1 MKLALSSGAVLI
13 TLVTVTAQA
22 QTAPP
27 SSSGA
32 PSLSLDCHLLYRGV
46 PMKEPTTYQVI
57 GKELYGVSGP
67 IRTKL
72 SEEGTPVTLGSAK
85 EADGTMLESFASHK
99 LNGTTLE
106 RTVYWKKGTAPMKQ
120 AFTETYDF
128 KAKTVTSSTDRAD
141 FCHASG
147 K

>member
-1 MKLALSSGAVLI
+1 MKLAFPGGAALA
-13 TLVTVTAQA
+13 TLVALAAQA
-22 QTAPP
+22 QTPDTPAAA
-27 SSSGA
+27 A

-57 GKELYGVSGP
+57 GKELYGVNGP
-67 IRTKL
+67 LRTRL
-72 SEEGTPVTLGSAK
+72 SEEGTPVMLGKAK
-85 EADGTMLESFASHK
+85 EADGTVVKSFASHR

-106 RTVYWKKGTAPMKQ
+106 RTVYWKKGSAPMKL

-128 KAKTVTSSTDRAD
+128 RARTVTSSTDRAD
-141 FCHASG
+141 FCHADG

>member
-1 MKLALSSGAVLI
+1 MKLAFPGGAALA
-13 TLVTVTAQA
+13 TLVALAAQA
-22 QTAPP
+22 QTQAAPAAA
-27 SSSGA
+27 A

-67 IRTKL
+67 IRTRL
-72 SEEGTPVTLGSAK
+72 SEEGTPVTLGNSR
-85 EADGTMLESFASHK
+85 EADGTVVESFASHR

-106 RTVYWKKGTAPMKQ
+106 RTVYWKKGSAPMKP

-128 KAKTVTSSTDRAD
+128 KARTVTSSTDRAD
-141 FCHASG
+141 FCHADG

>member
-1 MKLALSSGAVLI
+1 MKVALSSGAA
-13 TLVTVTAQA
+13 LVALMALAAQA
-22 QTAPP
+22 QTTTP
-27 SSSGA
+27 SAAGP

-57 GKELYGVSGP
+57 GKELYAVSGP
-67 IRTKL
+67 IKTKL
-72 SEEGTPVTLGSAK
+72 SQEGAPVTLGTSK
-85 EADGTMLESFASHK
+85 EADGTMVESFASHK
-99 LNGTTLE
+99 LSGTTLE

-128 KAKTVTSSTDRAD
+128 KARTVMSSTDRAD
-141 FCHASG
+141 FCHADG

>member
-1 MKLALSSGAVLI
+1 MKLAFPGSAALA
-13 TLVTVTAQA
+13 TLVALAAQA
-22 QTAPP
+22 QTPDKPAAA
-27 SSSGA
+27 A

-67 IRTKL
+67 IRTRL
-72 SEEGTPVTLGSAK
+72 SEDGTPVTLGNSR
-85 EADGTMLESFASHK
+85 ESDGTVVESYASHR
-99 LNGTTLE
+99 LNGTTLV
-106 RTVYWKKGTAPMKQ
+106 RTVYWKKGSAPMKP

-128 KAKTVTSSTDRAD
+128 KARTVTSSTDRAD
-141 FCHASG
+141 FCHADG

>member
-1 MKLALSSGAVLI
+1 MKLAFPVGAALA
-13 TLVTVTAQA
+13 TLVALAAQA
-22 QTAPP
+22 QTPAAPAAA
-27 SSSGA
+27 A

-57 GKELYGVSGP
+57 GKDLYGVSGP

-72 SEEGTPVTLGSAK
+72 SEEGTPVTLGNSR
-85 EADGTMLESFASHK
+85 EADGTVVESFASHR

-106 RTVYWKKGTAPMKQ
+106 RTVYWKKGSAPMKP

-128 KAKTVTSSTDRAD
+128 KARTVTSSTDRAD
-141 FCHASG
+141 FCHADG

>member
-1 MKLALSSGAVLI
+1 MKLAFYGGAVLA
-13 TLVTVTAQA
+13 TLVALSAQA
-22 QTAPP
+22 QTANTPATSP
-27 SSSGA
+27 

-67 IRTKL
+67 IRTRL
-72 SEEGTPVTLGSAK
+72 SEEGTPVTLGNSR
-85 EADGTMLESFASHK
+85 EADGTVVESFASHR

-106 RTVYWKKGTAPMKQ
+106 RTVYWKKGSAPMKP

-128 KAKTVTSSTDRAD
+128 KARTVTSSTDRAD
-141 FCHASG
+141 FCHADG